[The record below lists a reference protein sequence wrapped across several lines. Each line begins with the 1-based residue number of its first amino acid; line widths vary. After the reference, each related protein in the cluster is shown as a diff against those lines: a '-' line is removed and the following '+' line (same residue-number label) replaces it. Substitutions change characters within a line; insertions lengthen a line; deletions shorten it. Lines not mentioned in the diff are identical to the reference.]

1 MIWLELSVGTFVVL
15 FIHEIGHLLIARLLS
30 IRVLGISI
38 GLGPTL
44 FAFEDRWKT
53 RWNLCVLPLRGN
65 VAVWDDDAAAGRRT
79 HSDALS
85 DKTLNQ
91 QAAFYLA
98 GPAFSLLLGLL
109 LVEVVIFWPNDPI
122 LQLRN
127 ANDGLT
133 IGLLLGDLSI
143 VIGLFNLLPLPPLDG
158 GKLLLLWIQTRRPL
172 SDRAQTLLSRV
183 GMMLINIVTVGL
195 VVAGVWLSFNI

>member
-1 MIWLELSVGTFVVL
+1 M
-15 FIHEIGHLLIARLLS
+15 
-30 IRVLGISI
+30 
-38 GLGPTL
+38 
-44 FAFEDRWKT
+44 
-53 RWNLCVLPLRGN
+53 LPLRGN

-98 GPAFSLLLGLL
+98 EPAFSLLLGLL

-133 IGLLLGDLSI
+133 IGLLLGGLSI

-158 GKLLLLWIQTRRPL
+158 GKLLLLWIQTRRSL
-172 SDRAQTLLSRV
+172 NDRAQTLLSRV